1 MNRTTPTTATTR
13 AFENHLIAGD
23 YALLAL
29 HRLGGSSHDV
39 DIEDIA
45 LEAFRLAPSLFCW
58 RRHPNYPSIEAVRL
72 SFKTL
77 ERVHRIRYTVSPKG
91 HERMLT
97 VEGIKRAQEVAG
109 LLDRRGDAPSP
120 GDALRRPIHRDLARI
135 LAHPAY
141 ASWQAKGASGLD
153 RLDLGDLIR
162 VVSGSPA
169 SAYTDALLRAQS
181 QATDA
186 GQNDLAAFLADCLV
200 HVDEILARTPI

>member
-1 MNRTTPTTATTR
+1 VT
-13 AFENHLIAGD
+13 AGD

-29 HRLGGSSHDV
+29 FRLGGSSQDV
-39 DIEDIA
+39 DVEDVTI
-45 LEAFRLAPSLFCW
+45 EAFRLAPSLFSW
-58 RRHPNYPSIEAVRL
+58 RRHPELPSIEAVRIG
-72 SFKTL
+72 FRNL
-77 ERVHRIRYTVSPKG
+77 EKAHRAHYVISSKG

-97 VEGIKRAQEVAG
+97 AQGIKRAQDVAE
-109 LLDRRGDAPSP
+109 LLDRRGDSPSP
-120 GDALRRPIHRDLARI
+120 GDALRRPIHRDLARM

-141 ASWQAKGASGLD
+141 AGWQEKGAGGLD

-200 HVDEILARTPI
+200 HVDEILARTAI